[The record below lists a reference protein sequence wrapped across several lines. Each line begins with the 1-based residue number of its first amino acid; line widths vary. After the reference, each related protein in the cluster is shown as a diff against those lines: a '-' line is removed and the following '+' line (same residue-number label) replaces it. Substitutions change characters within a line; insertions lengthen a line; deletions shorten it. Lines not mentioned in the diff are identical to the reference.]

1 MPKVRQQEVSGVP
14 DVGMLSD
21 DLKSHSTSLVLK
33 VWTRAEAESHPLHG
47 KAMGAAGVYA
57 YIVCR

>member
-1 MPKVRQQEVSGVP
+1 MPKVRQREVSGVP

-33 VWTRAEAESHPLHG
+33 V
-47 KAMGAAGVYA
+47 
-57 YIVCR
+57 